1 MKTPQEWIAWR
12 REEAKRAMDDDRH
25 EMAAYHDAQGDAIE
39 LPLLALEL
47 AVGIINT
54 SAECPEQVKT
64 PDYYIELARA
74 ELARRKEQGDD

>member
-47 AVGIINT
+47 AVRDFAKGT
-54 SAECPEQVKT
+54 V
-64 PDYYIELARA
+64 DYYIELARA